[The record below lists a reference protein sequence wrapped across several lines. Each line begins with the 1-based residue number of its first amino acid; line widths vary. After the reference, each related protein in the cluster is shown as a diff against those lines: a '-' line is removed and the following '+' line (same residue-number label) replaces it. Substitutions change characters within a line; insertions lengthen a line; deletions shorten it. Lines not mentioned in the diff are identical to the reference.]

1 MVGGGRGWSV
11 GGGVMHEHEGYKVSL
26 VLSDVGDG

>member
-1 MVGGGRGWSV
+1 MEESKWWV
-11 GGGVMHEHEGYKVSL
+11 GGGVMHEHEGYKISL

>member
-1 MVGGGRGWSV
+1 MVGGGRG
-11 GGGVMHEHEGYKVSL
+11 GGVCVMHEHEGYKVSL